1 MRLRFFNFKSEVIPM
16 KCFKS
21 VICLFS
27 FLILI
32 SMNVYAS
39 ESDSDDVDANNEKA
53 NRSFNS
59 GIDHLHKAK
68 QILIVGDSA
77 FAYNY
82 RATSDAKAKKEYEKA
97 VDAFKETLEHNP
109 AMKEAYNN
117 LGFCYRK
124 LGKLDESLKS
134 YKRALK
140 FDPEFAQ
147 ALEYLG
153 ETYLAMDDL
162 ENANINLFKLTNL
175 KSAYADTL
183 AHAINK
189 YKLNQINKK
198 LQVGK
203 K

>member
-1 MRLRFFNFKSEVIPM
+1 MYKTKLV
-16 KCFKS
+16 S
-21 VICLFS
+21 VIVLLFVLFTCS
-27 FLILI
+27 
-32 SMNVYAS
+32 VYAS
-39 ESDSDDVDANNEKA
+39 ESEGDADENSEKA
-53 NRSFNS
+53 IRTYNS
-59 GIDHLHKAK
+59 GIDHMHKAK

-97 VDAFKETLEHNP
+97 VNDFKETLDLDP
-109 AMKEAYNN
+109 TMKEAYNN

-124 LGKLDESLKS
+124 LGKLEESLKS

-140 FDPEFAQ
+140 LDPDFAQ

-153 ETYLAMDDL
+153 ETYLALDDMQKAKL
-162 ENANINLFKLTNL
+162 NLLKLTNL

-183 AHAINK
+183 ALAIEKYNLNK
-189 YKLNQINKK
+189 INDK
-198 LQVGK
+198 LQEVK